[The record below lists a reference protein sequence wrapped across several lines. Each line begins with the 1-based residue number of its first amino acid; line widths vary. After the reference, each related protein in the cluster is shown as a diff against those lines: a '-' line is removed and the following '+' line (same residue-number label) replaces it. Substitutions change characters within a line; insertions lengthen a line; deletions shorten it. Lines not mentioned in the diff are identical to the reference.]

1 MANIIKPLIALCLA
15 LYATFGVA
23 AESISC
29 MIDSVPRLEI
39 RHGSC
44 AISVDTTAFTISR
57 VEKDVESSTLYLKS
71 TTIPTATVLIFH
83 GTMSIKMDICQG
95 NPQRKLTGERKQ
107 LGYVERLYEDG
118 MFLYAE
124 IYSADMPNNLY
135 AQAYYVPLKYKE
147 DFLAQWSN
155 ILFFNNRGTNNT
167 RHQLGEGYTLVAPNN
182 VLKYQTSK
190 SVDSITGK
198 LFTITTLPYTNF
210 SVTYGELQPIQAPT
224 GMTKICEYNN
234 GKYITTTYRNN
245 LYLYEVLDISNHLRI
260 TISGLP
266 LRYVD
271 DYRRIMHYILIE
283 ADENY
288 SSECR

>member
-1 MANIIKPLIALCLA
+1 MANIIKALIVLGLA
-15 LYATFGVA
+15 ICATFGAA

-39 RHGSC
+39 KHGAC
-44 AISVDTTAFTISR
+44 AISVDTTVFAIAR

-71 TTIPTATVLIFH
+71 TSIPTATVLIFH

-95 NPQRKLTGERKQ
+95 NPQRKLTAERKQ

-135 AQAYYVPLKYKE
+135 AQAYYVPLKYKDE
-147 DFLAQWSN
+147 FLEQWSN
-155 ILFFNNRGTNNT
+155 ILFFNNRETNIT
-167 RHQLGEGYTLVAPNN
+167 RHQLGDGYTLVAPNN
-182 VLKYQTSK
+182 VLKYQTTK
-190 SVDSITGK
+190 SVDSRTGK
-198 LFTITTLPYTNF
+198 LFTITTLPFTNF
-210 SVTYGELQPIQAPT
+210 SVTYGELQPVKAPA
-224 GMTKICEYNN
+224 GMIKIGESHN
-234 GKYITTTYRNN
+234 GKYITTTYCDN
-245 LYLYEVLDISNHLRI
+245 LYLYEVLDISDHLRI

-288 SSECR
+288 SSK